1 MRLSDLLN
9 IDAGPELLRRDI
21 TGLTADSRAVK
32 DGYLFAALSG
42 TQVDGRRFIP
52 SALEKG
58 AQAILVEKG
67 SAVDPSGAY
76 IHAVDNPR
84 KELAI
89 LSRRFFGEP
98 PETIVGVTGTNGK
111 TSVAHFVQA
120 IWSEMGIKGA
130 SLGTLGIVTSE
141 ETQDLGYTT
150 PEPVLMHEK
159 LAALADAGVT
169 HLAIEASS
177 HGLDQFRLDAL
188 PMKAGAFTNLT
199 HDHLDYHA
207 TEEEYLDAKLG
218 LVKRVVSNNGTAVL
232 NADAQHFYAFKQAAT
247 DRGLDI
253 LSYGRNGGDLKL
265 LDVSSHGAGQQIT
278 VDIFG
283 SRYSFDLR
291 VAGEFQAM
299 NILCALG
306 LVVGAGGD
314 HVAAITAL
322 PKIAS
327 VPGRMEHV
335 ARTAQGADVYVDYA
349 HTPDALK
356 TVLEA
361 LRPHTEGKI
370 HVLVGCGGDRDRAK
384 RPVMGKIAADLAE
397 EVYVTDDNPRSE
409 DPASIRKAVLEGC
422 PNAREIGDREDAI
435 SAALQYASP
444 TDVVLIAGKGHESG
458 QTVGD
463 QVIPFN
469 DKDVAQKLVLAAG
482 GTI

>member
-9 IDAGPELLRRDI
+9 IDAGTEMLRREI
-21 TGLTADSRAVK
+21 TGLTADSRAVRE
-32 DGYLFAALSG
+32 GYLFAALSG

-58 AQAILVEKG
+58 AKAILVEKG
-67 SAVDPSGAY
+67 SVVEPSSAY

-120 IWSEMGIKGA
+120 IWSEMGIRGG
-130 SLGTLGIVTSE
+130 SLGTLGIVTAE
-141 ETQDLGYTT
+141 DVEDLGYTT

-159 LAALADAGVT
+159 LAKLASKGIS

-177 HGLDQFRLDAL
+177 HGLDQFRLDGL
-188 PMKAGAFTNLT
+188 PMRAGAFTNLT

-207 TEEEYLDAKLG
+207 TEEEYLEAKLG
-218 LVKRVVSNNGTAVL
+218 LVKRVVMNNGTAVL
-232 NADAQHFYAFKQAAT
+232 NADAQHFYAFKEAAN

-265 LDVSSHGAGQQIT
+265 LDVSSHGSGQQIT

-306 LVVGAGGD
+306 LVIGAGGD

-335 ARTAQGADVYVDYA
+335 ARTSQDADVYVDYA

-384 RPVMGKIAADLAE
+384 RPIMGKIAADLAD

-409 DPASIRKAVLEGC
+409 DPSLIRKAVLQGC
-422 PNAREIGDREDAI
+422 PQAHEIGDREKAI
-435 SAALQYASP
+435 FAAMQNAMAN
-444 TDVVLIAGKGHESG
+444 DVILIAGKGHESG
-458 QTVGD
+458 QTIGD

-469 DKDVAQKLVLAAG
+469 DKDVAQKLARENG
-482 GTI
+482 GEI